1 MVQCLRFMLLMQRV
15 LPGLGAK
22 IPHASWTHTHTKQ
35 NTDNRSNII
44 TNPKKTLKMAH
55 IRKKKKERKSPG
67 KLSSKIRSH
76 AHPGPVTNEGRK
88 PMLIGWAWV
97 TCSSLQLEQ
106 WVMVAGVRKN
116 VTADPRVVKNPRDSL
131 SSFNCPANLTSC
143 LFPISYSLPS
153 YPYCPVLA
161 QVQTCALFIL

>member
-1 MVQCLRFMLLMQRV
+1 MQRV

-44 TNPKKTLKMAH
+44 TNPIKTFKMAH
-55 IRKKKKERKSPG
+55 IKKKKKERKSPG